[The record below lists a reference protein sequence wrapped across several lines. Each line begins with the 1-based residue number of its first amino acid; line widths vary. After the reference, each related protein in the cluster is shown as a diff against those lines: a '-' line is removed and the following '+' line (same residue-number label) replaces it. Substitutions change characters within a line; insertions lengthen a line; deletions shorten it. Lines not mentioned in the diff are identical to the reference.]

1 MIATL
6 GAGEFFKV
14 YLLRKEMKRTLLF
27 LIALLLILQR
37 PGFAALQFS
46 TDKKAV
52 SFGLMQLGEAKE
64 LARYG
69 GYDHEVICSSA
80 NNTTWYIKISLLKP
94 LSSAQDSI
102 PLENFKWQLVA
113 SNGNGTIANPYQFK
127 EFSLFP
133 ELVYISAPEE
143 NSGTSVYLQFKY
155 HLKVPEIQ
163 TRGSYNAIVRF
174 TMTEVL

>member
-1 MIATL
+1 MPI
-6 GAGEFFKV
+6 
-14 YLLRKEMKRTLLF
+14 LREAMKRALLF
-27 LIALLLILQR
+27 LIAMLLIVQR
-37 PGFAALQFS
+37 LGFAALQIS
-46 TDKKAV
+46 ADKKAV
-52 SFGLMQLGEAKE
+52 SFGLMHLGETKE
-64 LARYG
+64 LAQYG
-69 GYDHEVICSSA
+69 GYDHELVCSST
-80 NNTTWYIKISLLKP
+80 NNTTWYVKISLLKP

-143 NSGTSVYLQFKY
+143 NSGRSVYLQFKY
-155 HLKVPEIQ
+155 YLKIPEIQ
-163 TRGSYNAIVRF
+163 TRGSYNTVVRF